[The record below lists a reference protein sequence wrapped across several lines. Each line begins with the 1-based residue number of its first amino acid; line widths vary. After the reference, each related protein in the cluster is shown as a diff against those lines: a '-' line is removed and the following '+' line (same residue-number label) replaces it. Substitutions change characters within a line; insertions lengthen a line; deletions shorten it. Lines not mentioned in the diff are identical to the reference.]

1 MDRVSE
7 ILRRNG
13 DALGDGPVHLLNP
26 PRDTL
31 PVEFCRERPLR
42 ISSQDIGDFGWF
54 EAAGLPARFELIPQ
68 PGDHGLNTVLVL
80 PREKRRLEMMLHAV
94 ANDLPA
100 DGRLWLVG
108 ENRAGIKSSK
118 KYLQRR
124 FGQVR
129 KVDSARHCCL
139 FEAQAPLPGEPF
151 QLADYEE
158 HWQHRFAGK
167 ELQMVS
173 LPGVFA
179 HGRLDKGSSLLLE
192 ALETVRPA
200 GRILDFACGSG
211 VLGLSLLA
219 REPQNELTL
228 LDSSALAIE
237 SARRSLAANG
247 MKASLLPSDG
257 LCEVN
262 EKYDWIISNPPFHR
276 GIANDLDIA
285 ADFFRKAG
293 TFLREKGRILVVF
306 NRHLPYLA
314 WLKDEFDD
322 VQELVGT
329 TEFSVVQISP

>member
-7 ILRRNG
+7 ILRRNF
-13 DALGDGPVHLLNP
+13 DALRDGPVHLVNP
-26 PRDTL
+26 SRDSL
-31 PVEFCRERPLR
+31 PLDLSRERPLR
-42 ISSQDIGDFGWF
+42 ISCQDFGDYGWF
-54 EAAGLPARFELIPQ
+54 KAAGLSALFEEVPDL
-68 PGDHGLNTVLVL
+68 GHHSLNTVLAL
-80 PREKRRLEMMLHAV
+80 PREKRRLEMMLHII
-94 ANDLPA
+94 ANSLPA
-100 DGRLWLVG
+100 DGRLWLAG

-129 KVDSARHCCL
+129 KLDSARHCCL
-139 FEAQAPLPGEPF
+139 FEARKPLPGNPF
-151 QLADYEE
+151 QLSNYEE
-158 HWQHRFAGK
+158 HWDHRFAGQ

-192 ALETVRPA
+192 ALETTRPA

-219 REPQNELTL
+219 QNKHNELTL

-247 MKASLLPSDG
+247 MTARLLPSDG

-276 GIANDLDIA
+276 GVASDLEVA
-285 ADFFRKAG
+285 AEFFRKAG

-306 NRHLPYLA
+306 NRHLPYKG
-314 WLKDEFDD
+314 WLKDEFRHVEHLAD
-322 VQELVGT
+322 T
-329 TEFSVVQISP
+329 HEFSVVLIAP